1 MAVINDLV
9 AEFERLRALKAQLE
23 EDTKANNKAL
33 QEIQEKI
40 IDEMIDL
47 DMPSVTID
55 TEGYGTFTYTPQV
68 KTKYS
73 MIGEER
79 AAKDGIDR
87 FEVLRD
93 NGFDF
98 LIKET
103 VNAQSFNSAI
113 TEFISHLDEGEDV
126 PEDLAAIY
134 SSYED
139 SRVGRTKASKKALE
153 KLKGGKT

>member
-1 MAVINDLV
+1 MSNLNEMV
-9 AEFERLRALKAQLE
+9 AEFEQLRARKEELE
-23 EDTKANNKAL
+23 DLTKENNKAL
-33 QEIQEKI
+33 KDIQEKI

-47 DMPSVTID
+47 DMPSVTLEVD
-55 TEGYGTFTYTPQV
+55 GYGTYTYTPQV

-73 MIGEER
+73 LIGEEKAM
-79 AAKDGIDR
+79 AADIDR
-87 FEVLRD
+87 FGVLRE
-93 NGFDF
+93 NGFDY

-113 TEFISHLDEGEDV
+113 TEYISHLGQDEEV

-134 SSYED
+134 STYDD

-153 KLKGGKT
+153 KLKEARK